1 MKLHKGWKKTRKFC
15 LYDQKEKK
23 RKLCKGWKR
32 KKKKKKLSIGWKRKE
47 NEVVYRTEK
56 EFFFLKLS
64 NGWKRKKMELCER
77 VDTGRK
83 QVGFKQTL
91 LHTCGQTKVEQKPKL
106 IEVTKIF

>member
-47 NEVVYRTEK
+47 NEVV
-56 EFFFLKLS
+56 
-64 NGWKRKKMELCER
+64 
-77 VDTGRK
+77 
-83 QVGFKQTL
+83 
-91 LHTCGQTKVEQKPKL
+91 
-106 IEVTKIF
+106 